1 MAESTTMRTET
12 GDLWPL
18 ANDADLIR
26 SLEEIGDM
34 DENFVRKSLEAGR
47 V

>member
-1 MAESTTMRTET
+1 MAESTATRTET
-12 GDLWPL
+12 SDLSQL

-34 DENFVRKSLEAGR
+34 DENFVRKSLEAGWA
-47 V
+47 